1 MLAAF
6 IAAVEYRADHQQ
18 REQAERQVD
27 IEDPAP
33 GGVLHQK
40 TADQRADHRRQAENA
55 AEQPL
60 IAAAVGGRYDV
71 GDRRHADHHQAAAAE
86 PLQAAHQHQL
96 GQIRASPQSAEPTRN
111 SPIATCST
119 ILRPTESPN
128 LPYSG
133 TAMVELRI

>member
-60 IAAAVGGRYDV
+60 IAAAVGGRDDV

-86 PLQAAHQHQL
+86 
-96 GQIRASPQSAEPTRN
+96 QIAKFTVQRHRDGGAEDIGGDHPGKLVQPAQFADNRRQRGGDN
-111 SPIATCST
+111 GLIQ
-119 ILRPTESPN
+119 R
-128 LPYSG
+128 
-133 TAMVELRI
+133 